1 MRLSCD
7 IFQSLYA
14 KLALALSIVLI
25 GVGLLYSLFSLVM
38 LDRLDQKVQQQ
49 LNRNLAAGLVQ
60 DQRIVHDGG
69 IDHDAMKHTFMQYMV
84 INPAIEIYYLDLQ
97 GKILSYSAD
106 PGVVKRNSVSLG
118 PILAFLDGKPM
129 FPLLGDDPRSHER
142 QKPFSV
148 TPIPDADHPRGY
160 LYVVLQ
166 GEEYAAAYQ
175 LQSQRYLIV
184 LGGAALAGSLLLGLL
199 AGLFIFNRLTR
210 RLNLLQRRV
219 TAFAES
225 DFHTTD
231 LFQGKPSTR
240 GDEITRLEAQ
250 IAQMSRHIAS
260 QWSKLKHNDQAR
272 RQMFASISH
281 DLRTPLASMQGY
293 LETVMLKQQQLS
305 GEQLDHYLGI
315 ALKQTHRLQKQIDQ
329 LFEYA
334 RLEANERELQ
344 VEEFSILELVYDVIN
359 KFSIKAAQRQIR
371 LCVDDAA
378 ENLQVNADIGLVE
391 SLLDNLIDNALQHT
405 PSDGEV
411 RVNVGRDG
419 SQVLISVTDSGSGI
433 PESQQSRIFDHFYR
447 ADNSS
452 RSDDH
457 AGLGLA
463 IVKKIIEMHGQQ
475 IRVESPPGVGAVFT
489 FTLRSSETRSQAD
502 QA

>member
-1 MRLSCD
+1 MKLLSD

-14 KLALALSIVLI
+14 RLALALSIVLI
-25 GVGLLYSLFSLVM
+25 GVGLLYTLFSLVM
-38 LDRLDQKVQQQ
+38 IDRLDQRAQQQ

-69 IDHDAMKHTFMQYMV
+69 IDHEAMKHTFMQYMV

-106 PGVVKRNSVSLG
+106 PGVVKRNSVSLD
-118 PILAFLDGKPM
+118 PIHAFLDGKPM

-148 TPIPDADHPRGY
+148 TPIPDADHARGY

-199 AGLFIFNRLTR
+199 TGLFIFSRLTR

-219 TAFAES
+219 TTFAES
-225 DFHTTD
+225 DFHTVD
-231 LFQGKPSTR
+231 LFQENPSMR
-240 GDEITRLEAQ
+240 GDEINRLEGQ
-250 IAQMSRHIAS
+250 IAQMSRHIAR

-281 DLRTPLASMQGY
+281 DLRTPLASIQGY

-305 GEQLDHYLGI
+305 GQQLDHYLGI

-334 RLEANERELQ
+334 RLEANERQLH
-344 VEEFSILELVYDVIN
+344 VENFSMLELVYDVVN
-359 KFSIKAAQRQIR
+359 KFSIKAAQQGIQ
-371 LCVDDAA
+371 LSVEESA

-411 RVNVGRDG
+411 KVNVSRSGA
-419 SQVLISVTDSGSGI
+419 QVLISVTDSGPGI
-433 PESQQSRIFDHFYR
+433 PESQQTRIFDHFYR
-447 ADNSS
+447 AGNVS

-463 IVKKIIEMHGQQ
+463 IVKKIIEMHRQQ
-475 IRVESPPGVGAVFT
+475 IQVETPAGGGAVFA
-489 FTLRSSETRSQAD
+489 FTLQPAEVKP
-502 QA
+502 

>member
-1 MRLSCD
+1 MRWFSGV
-7 IFQSLYA
+7 FQSLYA

-25 GVGLLYSLFSLVM
+25 GVGLLYMLFSLVM

-60 DQRIVHDGG
+60 DQRIVHDGS
-69 IDHDAMKHTFMQYMV
+69 IDHEAMKHTFMQYMV

-106 PGVVKRNSVSLG
+106 PGVVKRNSVSLD
-118 PILAFLDGKPM
+118 PIHAFLDGKPM

-148 TPIPDADHPRGY
+148 TPIPDVDHAQGF

-175 LQSQRYLIV
+175 LQSQRYLIE

-199 AGLFIFNRLTR
+199 TGLFIFNRLTR
-210 RLNLLQRRV
+210 RLNSLQQRV
-219 TAFAES
+219 TTFAES
-225 DFHTTD
+225 DFHTAD
-231 LFQGKPSTR
+231 LFHENPSML
-240 GDEITRLEAQ
+240 GDEIDRLEAQ
-250 IAQMSRHIAS
+250 IAQMSRHIAR

-281 DLRTPLASMQGY
+281 DLRTPLASIQGY
-293 LETVMLKQQQLS
+293 LETVMLKQQLS
-305 GEQLDHYLGI
+305 DEQRDHYLGI

-334 RLEANERELQ
+334 RLEANERQLQ
-344 VEEFSILELVYDVIN
+344 VEDFSILELVYDVVN
-359 KFSIKAAQRQIR
+359 KFSIRAQQQGIR
-371 LCVDDAA
+371 LSVEEGA
-378 ENLQVNADIGLVE
+378 ENLHVIADIGLVE

-411 RVNVGRDG
+411 RINVGRDEK
-419 SQVLISVTDSGSGI
+419 QVLISVTDSGRGV
-433 PESQQSRIFDHFYR
+433 PEPQRARIFDHFYR
-447 ADNSS
+447 ADNAS
-452 RSDDH
+452 RNGEH

-463 IVKKIIEMHGQQ
+463 IVKKIIEMHRQQ
-475 IRVESPPGVGAVFT
+475 IRVDSPPGGGAAFL
-489 FTLRSSETRSQAD
+489 FTLQPGGVT
-502 QA
+502 

>member
-1 MRLSCD
+1 MKFFHRA
-7 IFQSLYA
+7 FQSLYA

-25 GVGLLYSLFSLVM
+25 GVGLLYMLFSLVM

-60 DQRIVHDGG
+60 DQRIVHDGN
-69 IDHDAMKHTFMQYMV
+69 IDHKAMKHTFMQYMV

-97 GKILSYSAD
+97 GRILSYSAD
-106 PGVVKRNSVSLG
+106 PGVVKRNSVSLDS
-118 PILAFLDGKPM
+118 IHAFLDGKPM

-148 TPIPDADHPRGY
+148 TPIPDAEHAQGY

-175 LQSQRYLIV
+175 LQSQRYLLV

-199 AGLFIFNRLTR
+199 SGLFIFNRLTR
-210 RLNLLQRRV
+210 RLNSLQQRV
-219 TAFAES
+219 TTFAES

-231 LFQGKPSTR
+231 LFHADPSMQ
-240 GDEITRLEAQ
+240 GDEIDRLEAQ
-250 IAQMSRHIAS
+250 IAQMSGHIAR
-260 QWSKLKHNDQAR
+260 QWSTLKHNDQAR

-281 DLRTPLASMQGY
+281 DLRTPLASIQGY

-305 GEQLDHYLGI
+305 GQQLDHYVGI
-315 ALKQTHRLQKQIDQ
+315 ALKQTHRLRKQIDQ

-334 RLEANERELQ
+334 CLEANERELQ
-344 VEEFSILELVYDVIN
+344 VEDFSILELVYDVVN
-359 KFSIKAAQRQIR
+359 KFSIKARQQGIR
-371 LCVDDAA
+371 LFVDEAA
-378 ENLQVNADIGLVE
+378 ENLHVIADIGLVE

-405 PSDGEV
+405 PPAGEI
-411 RVNVGRDG
+411 RINVAGG
-419 SQVLISVTDSGSGI
+419 GKQVVISVSDSGPGI
-433 PESQQSRIFDHFYR
+433 PKSQRSRVFDHFFR
-447 ADNSS
+447 ADNTS

-463 IVKKIIEMHGQQ
+463 IVKKIIELHRQQ
-475 IRVESPPGVGAVFT
+475 IRIGAPTGGGAAFL
-489 FTLRSSETRSQAD
+489 FTLQPGGVI
-502 QA
+502 

>member
-1 MRLSCD
+1 MRWFRSV
-7 IFQSLYA
+7 FQSLYA
-14 KLALALSIVLI
+14 RLALALSLVLI
-25 GVGLLYSLFSLVM
+25 GVGLLYMLISLVM

-60 DQRIVHDGG
+60 DQRIVHDGS
-69 IDHDAMKHTFMQYMV
+69 IDHEAMKHTFMQYMV

-106 PGVVKRNSVSLG
+106 PGVVKRNSVSLDS
-118 PILAFLDGKPM
+118 IHAFLDGKPM

-148 TPIPDADHPRGY
+148 TPIPDADHAQGY

-175 LQSQRYLIV
+175 LQSQRYLLV

-199 AGLFIFNRLTR
+199 SGLFIFNRLTR
-210 RLNLLQRRV
+210 RLNLLQQRV
-219 TAFAES
+219 TTFAES
-225 DFHTTD
+225 DFQTTD
-231 LFQGKPSTR
+231 LFHENSSMQ
-240 GDEITRLEAQ
+240 GDEIDRLEAQ
-250 IAQMSRHIAS
+250 IVQMSRHIAR

-281 DLRTPLASMQGY
+281 DLRTPLASIQGY
-293 LETVMLKQQQLS
+293 LETVMLKQQQLND
-305 GEQLDHYLGI
+305 EQLGHYLGI

-334 RLEANERELQ
+334 RLEANERQLQ
-344 VEEFSILELVYDVIN
+344 VEDFSILELVYDVVN
-359 KFSIKAAQRQIR
+359 KFSIRAQQQEIR
-371 LCVDDAA
+371 LSVEEGA
-378 ENLQVNADIGLVE
+378 ENLHVIADIGLVE

-405 PSDGEV
+405 PPAGEI
-411 RVNVGRDG
+411 RINVSGG
-419 SQVLISVTDSGSGI
+419 GKQVVISVSDSGPGI
-433 PESQQSRIFDHFYR
+433 PKSQRSRVFDHFFR
-447 ADNSS
+447 ADKTS
-452 RSDDH
+452 RSGDH

-463 IVKKIIEMHGQQ
+463 IVKKIIEMHRQQ
-475 IRVESPPGVGAVFT
+475 IRIGTSTGGGAAFL
-489 FTLRSSETRSQAD
+489 FTLQNGGAT
-502 QA
+502 